1 VLQWD
6 QGIQLLPNQI
16 NKVLERQQN
25 QGNYDSNDDI
35 SQQLAKW
42 SIKDDENILRGPK
55 IRIAACETVGG
66 KTLHAIAYRDIFDK
80 KKGQKKI
87 VSLLQDSP
95 AWRMLFAI
103 GQQLQNLP
111 PSQSLENYLDHLIQ
125 KTTNTWRCS
134 SGQETRLAM

>member
-1 VLQWD
+1 LNKISKLSLFVLQWD

-80 KKGQKKI
+80 KKGQKI
-87 VSLLQDSP
+87 L
-95 AWRMLFAI
+95 RFFAA
-103 GQQLQNLP
+103 GFAGMEDALCHWAAVAK
-111 PSQSLENYLDHLIQ
+111 S
-125 KTTNTWRCS
+125 TTKPIF
-134 SGQETRLAM
+134 